1 MGPLLFPDQSF
12 KKDRAPQP
20 EPRQASPMSMLDQM
34 DERHGKLKSRL
45 GLFSY
50 LYNGGSRSDYG
61 DEDMLAAQK
70 SRQAQQ
76 AMQDKMGM
84 AQPYID
90 MMQDGNPETNMM
102 GMFGLSQMGF
112 DQNMMEMAMP
122 GMAQNDD
129 PDIVRTTNQYVD
141 SYNEANKGK
150 EGFEPMTFHQGYDI
164 VKNYDAGRRGLQAGA
179 AANAGN
185 TSDSE
190 FATFNT
196 AKNDYISAFENADV
210 LKGSLANVDRGI
222 EMLQNGEVDTG
233 LFNGFMYNVF
243 GIGSEGMGEF
253 NALSKN
259 ATIDKL
265 MNFKGPTTDFEFSQS
280 EAAAFASIMKGEDV
294 NEGTMKTARS
304 AIERAIKRN
313 ATLAEAAYGT
323 MNDMGEKLGQGS
335 TTASVGRNYAP
346 WWEQE
351 ARTPAQSTQQGR
363 QTQAQQPQ
371 ADGSGAWD
379 GKRTTFTG
387 MAGES
392 FTPIYDSMPSGTKYV
407 GPDGS

>member
-1 MGPLLFPDQSF
+1 
-12 KKDRAPQP
+12 
-20 EPRQASPMSMLDQM
+20 
-34 DERHGKLKSRL
+34 
-45 GLFSY
+45 
-50 LYNGGSRSDYG
+50 
-61 DEDMLAAQK
+61 
-70 SRQAQQ
+70 
-76 AMQDKMGM
+76 
-84 AQPYID
+84 
-90 MMQDGNPETNMM
+90 MMQDGNPETNMK

-407 GPDGS
+407 GPDGKERVKK